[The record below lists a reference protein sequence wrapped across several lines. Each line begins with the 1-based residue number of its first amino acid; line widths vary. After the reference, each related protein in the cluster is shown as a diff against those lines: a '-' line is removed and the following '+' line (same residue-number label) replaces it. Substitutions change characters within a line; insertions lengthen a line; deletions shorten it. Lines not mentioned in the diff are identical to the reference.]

1 MRTDALSAAAHA
13 DRSRSTTIAD
23 LHHPTATVPQPLGRR
38 AIVATQGLPL
48 GAMLVA
54 GLLRHGARVL
64 EVRGAFDSK
73 ADADATLAAAAA
85 DLGGADLI
93 VHAGAD
99 PQAITPRLLDAFSA
113 ADWRAAVHRSM
124 LSSLFC
130 LQAAHR
136 LQQAGGGAVVLVGP
150 STALVGA
157 ASLVALMTVAE
168 AQRSLMKS
176 AARQWGRLGMRL
188 NWVGV
193 AARHYAP
200 ALANVALPPTPELG
214 PPPPALGRT
223 PEPQADVAD
232 VIAWLGSDGARG
244 LTGASIN
251 LDGGDWM
258 VP

>member
-1 MRTDALSAAAHA
+1 MGAL
-13 DRSRSTTIAD
+13 
-23 LHHPTATVPQPLGRR
+23 
-38 AIVATQGLPL
+38 
-48 GAMLVA
+48 LVA
-54 GLLRHGARVL
+54 GLLRHGARVV
-64 EVRGAFDSK
+64 EVRRAFDSK
-73 ADADATLAAAAA
+73 ADADTVIATAAREV
-85 DLGGADLI
+85 GGADLI

-99 PQAITPRLLDAFSA
+99 PQAVAPRPLDALSG

-136 LQQAGGGAVVLVGP
+136 QQQERGGAIVLVGP

-176 AARQWGRLGMRL
+176 AARQWGRLGIRL

-193 AARHYAP
+193 AAHHYSP
-200 ALANVALPPTPELG
+200 ALAHAILPPTPELG
-214 PPPPALGRT
+214 PLPPALGRI

-232 VIAWLGSDGARG
+232 VIAWLGSDGARA
-244 LTGASIN
+244 LTGGSIN